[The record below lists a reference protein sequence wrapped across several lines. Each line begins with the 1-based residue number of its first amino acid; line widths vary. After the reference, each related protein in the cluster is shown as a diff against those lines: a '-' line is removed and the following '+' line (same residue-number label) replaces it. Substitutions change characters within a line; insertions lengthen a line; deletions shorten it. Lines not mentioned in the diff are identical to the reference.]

1 MNFPLVSSHNF
12 TVTNRLA
19 VPNALT
25 WAYMLPPDP
34 WGSQETHPE
43 IVERSEQQQLW
54 PCLGLGLRHVGFPAK
69 TCHLLVLLSVRLTFV
84 WDLRISLGKEPYSS
98 TRWIWPGQPE
108 AETENGG
115 VSSSGHFL
123 EILALPQTY
132 EGIYF
137 GRIQTS
143 PRVSVLLLVLWCVIF
158 HQQALIY

>member
-84 WDLRISLGKEPYSS
+84 
-98 TRWIWPGQPE
+98 
-108 AETENGG
+108 
-115 VSSSGHFL
+115 
-123 EILALPQTY
+123 
-132 EGIYF
+132 
-137 GRIQTS
+137 
-143 PRVSVLLLVLWCVIF
+143 
-158 HQQALIY
+158 